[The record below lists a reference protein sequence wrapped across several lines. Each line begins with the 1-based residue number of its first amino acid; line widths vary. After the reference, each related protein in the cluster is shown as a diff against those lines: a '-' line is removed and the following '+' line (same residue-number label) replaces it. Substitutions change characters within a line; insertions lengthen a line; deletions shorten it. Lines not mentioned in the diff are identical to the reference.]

1 VKALVVYESMY
12 GNTHAIAEAIASGL
26 RHAADA
32 EVMTVHDADAG
43 RVNAVDLLVVGG
55 PTHVHGMT
63 RESSRKAAL
72 DAAAEPDSGLAV
84 DPDAEGE
91 GVREWLESLRPL
103 GVRAAAFDTRV
114 GIPPA
119 LSGRASK
126 GIAKK
131 LRERGCELI
140 VDPES
145 FLVTKD
151 NHLEPDEEAHA
162 RRWGAE
168 LAAALVER
176 ASELT

>member
-1 VKALVVYESMY
+1 MKALVVYESMY

-32 EVMTVHDADAG
+32 QVMTVHDADAA
-43 RVNAVDLLVVGG
+43 RVSAVDLLVVGG

-63 RESSRKAAL
+63 RETSRKAAL
-72 DAAAEPDSGLAV
+72 DAAAKADSGLAV

-91 GVREWLESLRPL
+91 GVREWLESLGPL
-103 GVRAAAFDTRV
+103 DVRAAAFDTRI

-131 LRERGCELI
+131 LREHGCTLI

-145 FLVTKD
+145 FLVNKD
-151 NHLEPDEEAHA
+151 SHLEPDEEAHA
-162 RRWGAE
+162 RRWGAK

-176 ASELT
+176 ASEVM